1 MARPTLKNVAER
13 AGVSVATVSYVLN
26 GKKKYISEETKE
38 RIYKAVEELDY
49 IPDMNARGL
58 AARDTKLIGVVIPQT
73 EPGSELMFHNPFY
86 GEILSSIEYQARLNG
101 YQLIIS
107 GMDVDANYMRLA
119 KERNLDGIIA
129 IGMYPDELY
138 EQFKKI
144 DIPVVLVDSYCK
156 DKFFHNIRIDD
167 TMGSYEATKHVI
179 GCGHRKI
186 AFLSGMLKENGV
198 MKKRFLGYKK
208 ALEEAGIAFCEEYI
222 YEGEVD
228 YKSGEELARLIAEK
242 QQGITAVIAAA
253 DIQAIGAIK
262 GFYEAGINVPED
274 MSVMGFDNLEMSQFI
289 IPGLTTVGQNIAL
302 KGERAVEL
310 LVENM
315 DNPDMEKQ
323 EEILPVMV
331 VERGSI
337 KQI

>member
-1 MARPTLKNVAER
+1 M
-13 AGVSVATVSYVLN
+13 
-26 GKKKYISEETKE
+26 
-38 RIYKAVEELDY
+38 
-49 IPDMNARGL
+49 
-58 AARDTKLIGVVIPQT
+58 
-73 EPGSELMFHNPFY
+73 
-86 GEILSSIEYQARLNG
+86 
-101 YQLIIS
+101 
-107 GMDVDANYMRLA
+107 
-119 KERNLDGIIA
+119 
-129 IGMYPDELY
+129 
-138 EQFKKI
+138 
-144 DIPVVLVDSYCK
+144 
-156 DKFFHNIRIDD
+156 
-167 TMGSYEATKHVI
+167 
-179 GCGHRKI
+179 
-186 AFLSGMLKENGV
+186 
-198 MKKRFLGYKK
+198 GYKK